1 MPALMPSGPMPGWGL
16 VLHSRS
22 RLGLAVFTRP
32 GVRPVPAVGQP
43 SGLGA
48 VTTFPGLCDS
58 RGRMLLP
65 GRAAQVAPPKVRKTG
80 LTCQR
85 SQPCPP

>member
-48 VTTFPGLCDS
+48 VTPFPGLCDS